1 MKILTYAICDTAT
14 DLANINFNEVEQN
27 SSLTIRKSVDES
39 EFVIKWVEGNT
50 PSFITDGTVT
60 PSQTLDHAATLTLM
74 ATDVWSDPNQPVA

>member
-14 DLANINFNEVEQN
+14 DLANINFNDVEET
-27 SSLTIRKSVDES
+27 SSSTIRKSLDES

-60 PSQTLDHAATLTLM
+60 PSETLSHAEALALM
-74 ATDVWSDPNQPVA
+74 VTDAWNSPIP